1 MAKTWKSGDV
11 IAADDMNRIEAGL
24 GVAGPVGPAGP
35 AGTAGTAGTAGKNGK
50 DGLSIKEIVLT
61 KDGAGLITGGTA
73 TLTDDSTVAIT
84 VK

>member
-24 GVAGPVGPAGP
+24 GVAGP
-35 AGTAGTAGTAGKNGK
+35 AGTAGKNGK
-50 DGLSIKEIVLT
+50 DGLSIKEIALT
-61 KDGAGLITGGTA
+61 KDEAGLITGGTA

>member
-24 GVAGPVGPAGP
+24 GVAGP
-35 AGTAGTAGTAGKNGK
+35 AGKNGK

>member
-24 GVAGPVGPAGP
+24 GVAGP